1 LITDSQLPMIP
12 MPNLNDT
19 HIEEMVIIKKLSEA
33 ALDDQVELVQKTLQE
48 LLKYMSLHFF
58 DEEDLME
65 EALFPA
71 LHAHKSE
78 HDKQLHLLQTIMKE
92 FGKIK
97 DVSLV
102 ISYVQDNLI
111 PWIIRHIQTM
121 DETMALYLQPEADAQ
136 KA

>member
-1 LITDSQLPMIP
+1 MIP

-33 ALDDQVELVQKTLQE
+33 ALDDKVELVQKILQE

-121 DETMALYLQPEADAQ
+121 DETMALYLQPEAAAQ

>member
-1 LITDSQLPMIP
+1 MITDGQLPMIP

-33 ALDDQVELVQKTLQE
+33 ALDDKVELVQKILQE

-121 DETMALYLQPEADAQ
+121 DETMALYLQPEAAAQ

>member
-1 LITDSQLPMIP
+1 LITDGQLPMIP

-33 ALDDQVELVQKTLQE
+33 ALDDKVELVQKILQE

-121 DETMALYLQPEADAQ
+121 DETMALYLQPEAAAQ

>member
-1 LITDSQLPMIP
+1 MITDSQLPMIP

-33 ALDDQVELVQKTLQE
+33 ALDDKVELVQKTLQE

-92 FGKIK
+92 FDKIK

-121 DETMALYLQPEADAQ
+121 DETMALYLQPEATAQ

>member
-1 LITDSQLPMIP
+1 MITDSQLPMIP